1 MAKKSNNKKTS
12 TKKKKIVVKRAPT
25 PKKKKPVAKK
35 KLAKVSV
42 KSKKAKVPAKKAIK
56 VVAKKEVMKVAAKP
70 AKKIEVRKPSK
81 KDIAPKKAE
90 KVVAAAVVKQ
100 AVPVI
105 IDKKAGKPGK
115 PAKVKP
121 PKEKKIIKAPLI
133 IPNQKIGEKALA
145 PTSKKAEPKGKF
157 ELEFVV
163 RSSPT
168 VLFELLSTPS
178 GLSEWFADDVN
189 IRDDV
194 FTFFWDGT
202 PQSARVLGL
211 KDHEYVRFQWV
222 DKKDGS
228 YFEFR
233 LQIDELTSDVS
244 LIITDFAEN
253 DSEKASSSLLWES
266 QVNKMLHVLGSY
278 F

>member
-1 MAKKSNNKKTS
+1 MAKKSKNQKASPKT
-12 TKKKKIVVKRAPT
+12 
-25 PKKKKPVAKK
+25 KKPVAKK
-35 KLAKVSV
+35 ASLSKKSKPAAKKKTVKPAV
-42 KSKKAKVPAKKAIK
+42 KSKKAPIKKIAKKADK
-56 VVAKKEVMKVAAKP
+56 KP
-70 AKKIEVRKPSK
+70 AKKIVAKAEVKNLNK
-81 KDIAPKKAE
+81 KEAAPKKAE
-90 KVVAAAVVKQ
+90 KVVVAEKVKEAAPIVN
-100 AVPVI
+100 
-105 IDKKAGKPGK
+105 KKAEKN
-115 PAKVKP
+115 AKGIRP

-133 IPNQKIGEKALA
+133 IPNQKIGEKILA
-145 PTSKKAEPKGKF
+145 PTSKKNEPKGKF

-163 RSSPT
+163 RSSPV

-189 IRDDV
+189 IRDDI

-202 PQSARVLGL
+202 PQSAKILGL
-211 KDHEYVRFQWV
+211 KEQEYVRFQWTE
-222 DKKDGS
+222 KKDGS

>member
-1 MAKKSNNKKTS
+1 MAKKSNNKKAS
-12 TKKKKIVVKRAPT
+12 AKKKKIVVKRALA

-35 KLAKVSV
+35 KPAKASV
-42 KSKKAKVPAKKAIK
+42 KPKQVKAPAKKVAKVAPKK
-56 VVAKKEVMKVAAKP
+56 VVAKV
-70 AKKIEVRKPSK
+70 AKKIEVQKPSK
-81 KDIAPKKAE
+81 KEIAPKKVE
-90 KVVAAAVVKQ
+90 KVVAAAIVKQ

-105 IDKKAGKPGK
+105 DKKPGKPAK

-133 IPNQKIGEKALA
+133 IPNQKIGEKVLA

-233 LQIDELTSDVS
+233 LQIDELTADVS

>member
-1 MAKKSNNKKTS
+1 MAKKSNNKKVS
-12 TKKKKIVVKRAPT
+12 VKKKKTVAKRSPAPN
-25 PKKKKPVAKK
+25 KKKAVAKK
-35 KLAKVSV
+35 KSAKAPIKKKAAKVS
-42 KSKKAKVPAKKAIK
+42 KAKSIKKVTKK
-56 VVAKKEVMKVAAKP
+56 VNVKP
-70 AKKIEVRKPSK
+70 AKKVETKKPAK
-81 KDIAPKKAE
+81 KETPPKKAE
-90 KVVAAAVVKQ
+90 KIIAPISVKVATPVVQVK
-100 AVPVI
+100 
-105 IDKKAGKPGK
+105 KEK
-115 PAKVKP
+115 PAKVKKEKP
-121 PKEKKIIKAPLI
+121 PKEKKIIKAPII
-133 IPNQKIGEKALA
+133 IPNQRIGEKALVT
-145 PTSKKAEPKGKF
+145 TSKKAEPKGKF

-163 RSSPT
+163 RSSPV

-194 FTFFWDGT
+194 FTFLWDGT

-211 KDHEYVRFQWV
+211 KENEYIRFQWV

-278 F
+278 Y